1 MAPKRGLVLE
11 GGGIKGSYQIGAY
24 YAFRDCHIRL
34 DGFVGTSIGSF
45 NAAMLA
51 SGKEDELLKF
61 WTHVNP
67 GEVLGF
73 DNDFVESFNGEKSV
87 GKKVKG
93 FVKTA
98 TDIVKNLGIN
108 NDGLVEYAA
117 KVLDEDA
124 LKTSKKDFGLVT
136 VRLPKMEP
144 MYIYKNMIPKGK
156 LIEYILASCYLPVFK
171 EKRIIDGHYYVDGG
185 FHDVSPSNMLADLG
199 YDEIYVLAIKGIG
212 INRHHKFNG
221 VKMVEIQ
228 PSRPNGA
235 ILELN
240 MSIIKDNISMGYY
253 DTLRV
258 LKNYDGYQ
266 YCIKTRKDKFYDYLV
281 RKIDKREL
289 KRVKNFF
296 NAKSN
301 KEAVVKAIEYVMKKE
316 NVSYYDVYRPYKM
329 IRKFR
334 KNKNKHFVYQFIS
347 KIRLFWNF

>member
-1 MAPKRGLVLE
+1 MAKKRGLVLE
-11 GGGIKGSYQIGAY
+11 GGGIKGSYQIGAF
-24 YAFRDCHIRL
+24 YAFRDCHIKF

-61 WTHVNP
+61 WSHVNP
-67 GEVLGF
+67 GELLEF
-73 DNDFVESFNGEKSV
+73 DKDFVASFNEKKEVS
-87 GKKVKG
+87 KTIKG

-98 TDIVKNLGIN
+98 ASIVKNLGIHN
-108 NDGLVEYAA
+108 EKLLDQVS

-124 LKTSKKDFGLVT
+124 LRKSNKDFGLVT

-144 MYIYKNMIPKGK
+144 MYIYKNMIPEGK
-156 LIEYILASCYLPVFK
+156 LIEHILASCYLPVFR

-185 FHDVSPSNMLADLG
+185 FHDISPSNMLADLG
-199 YDEIYVLAIKGIG
+199 YDEIYVIAIKGIG
-212 INRHHKFNG
+212 INRHHKFKG
-221 VKMVEIQ
+221 IKMVEIL

-235 ILELN
+235 VLELN
-240 MSIIKDNISMGYY
+240 RAIIKDNITMGYY
-253 DTLRV
+253 DTLR
-258 LKNYDGYQ
+258 LLRNLDGYK
-266 YCIKTRKDKFYDYLV
+266 YCFRRRKDSFYDYLV
-281 RKIDKREL
+281 RNIDKREL

-301 KEAVVKAIEYVMKKE
+301 KEAVIKALEYVCSKE

-334 KNKNKHFVYQFIS
+334 KNNNKHFVYKFIS
-347 KIRLFWNF
+347 KIRFLWNF